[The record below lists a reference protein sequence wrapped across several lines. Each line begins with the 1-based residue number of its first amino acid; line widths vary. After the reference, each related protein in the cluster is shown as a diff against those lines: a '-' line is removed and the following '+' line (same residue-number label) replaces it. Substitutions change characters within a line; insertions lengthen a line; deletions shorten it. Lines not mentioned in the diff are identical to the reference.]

1 MLNEKGNFMNDNVT
15 NELNG
20 KQFKLSE
27 VIILIVVTLIIGM
40 ILGLSIFKVLS
51 TGDGV
56 IYNSSDDEYLSKF
69 IENYNYIV
77 DNYYGDLDKN
87 KLIDS
92 AISGMLD
99 SIDDPYTT
107 YIDESSSN
115 SFNTTLEGS
124 FQGIGVEVVNDSD
137 NNIVVYRVLD
147 DSPASRAGIRSM
159 DILKSINGESL
170 VGVSTSDFVSKVRNS
185 DLSSFDLILLRDNEE
200 VSVKVDRELVTI
212 KSVESEIIERESK
225 KIGYIY
231 MSIFANNSYSQF
243 KNELNSLEKSGIDSL
258 IIDVR
263 SNTGGHLTAVE
274 NILSLFLDSSHVI
287 YQTEDKNGVVKAYS
301 HGSVTK
307 GYPIVV
313 LTNEASASASEIL
326 AAAMSE
332 EYGAKI
338 VGKHTYGKGTV
349 QELKTL
355 PDGEQYKFTT
365 KKWLTPNGTWINGV
379 GVSTDIDV
387 EFNKDYYDNP
397 THDNDKQLQAA
408 IEALL

>member
-397 THDNDKQLQAA
+397 THDNDRQLQAA

>member
-1 MLNEKGNFMNDNVT
+1 MSDNSS
-15 NELNG
+15 NELNV

-27 VIILIVVTLIIGM
+27 VIILIVVTLIIGV
-40 ILGLSIFKVLS
+40 ILGLSIFKVLYS
-51 TGDGV
+51 KDNGSV
-56 IYNSSDDEYLSKF
+56 LVSKDEYLSKF

-99 SIDDPYTT
+99 SIGDPYTT
-107 YIDESSSN
+107 YIDEDASN
-115 SFNTTLEGS
+115 NFNTTLEGS

-137 NNIVVYRVLD
+137 NNIIVYRVLE
-147 DSPASRAGIRSM
+147 DSPASRAGIQSM
-159 DILKSINGESL
+159 DILKSLDGESL
-170 VGVSTSDFVSKVRNS
+170 SNLATSEFVSKIRNS
-185 DLSSFDLILLRDNEE
+185 NASSFDLVLLRNNEE
-200 VSVKVDRELVTI
+200 VSVKVNRELVNI
-212 KSVESEIIERESK
+212 KSVQSEVFERDNK

-231 MSIFANNSYSQF
+231 MSIFANNTYSQF
-243 KNELNSLEKSGIDSL
+243 KSELQSLEEKGIDSL

-287 YQTEDKNGVVKAYS
+287 YQTEDKNGVVKTYS
-301 HGSVTK
+301 RGNVTK
-307 GYPIVV
+307 SYPIVI

-332 EYGAKI
+332 EYGAKL

-365 KKWLTPNGTWINGV
+365 KKWLTPNGTWINDV
-379 GVSTDIDV
+379 GVPVDIEVD
-387 EFNKDYYDNP
+387 FNKDYYDNP
-397 THDNDKQLQAA
+397 IHDNDKQLQAA

>member
-1 MLNEKGNFMNDNVT
+1 MSDNSS
-15 NELNG
+15 NELNV

-27 VIILIVVTLIIGM
+27 VIILIVVTLIIGL
-40 ILGLSIFKVLS
+40 ILGLSIFKVLYS
-51 TGDGV
+51 KDNGSV
-56 IYNSSDDEYLSKF
+56 LVSKDEYLSKF

-99 SIDDPYTT
+99 SIGDPYTT
-107 YIDESSSN
+107 YIDEDASN
-115 SFNTTLEGS
+115 NFNTTLEGS

-137 NNIVVYRVLD
+137 NNIIVYRVLE
-147 DSPASRAGIRSM
+147 DSPASRAGIQSM
-159 DILKSINGESL
+159 DILKSLDGESL
-170 VGVSTSDFVSKVRNS
+170 SNLATSEFVSKIRNS
-185 DLSSFDLILLRDNEE
+185 NASSFDLVLLRNNEE
-200 VSVKVDRELVTI
+200 VSVKVNRELVTI
-212 KSVESEIIERESK
+212 KSVQSEVFERDNK

-231 MSIFANNSYSQF
+231 MSIFANNTYSQF
-243 KNELNSLEKSGIDSL
+243 KSELQSLEEKGIDSL

-274 NILSLFLDSSHVI
+274 NILGLFLDSSHVI
-287 YQTEDKNGVVKAYS
+287 YQTEDKNGVVKTYS
-301 HGSVTK
+301 RGNVTK
-307 GYPIVV
+307 SYPIVI

-332 EYGAKI
+332 EYGAKL

-365 KKWLTPNGTWINGV
+365 KKWLTPNGTWINDV
-379 GVSTDIDV
+379 GVPVDIEVD
-387 EFNKDYYDNP
+387 FNKDYYDNP
-397 THDNDKQLQAA
+397 IHDNDKQLQAA

>member
-1 MLNEKGNFMNDNVT
+1 MTDNVS
-15 NELNG
+15 NELND

-40 ILGLSIFKVLS
+40 ILGLSIFKVLCPEKNAKV
-51 TGDGV
+51 G
-56 IYNSSDDEYLSKF
+56 SSDDEYLSKF

-147 DSPASRAGIRSM
+147 DSPASRAGIQSM
-159 DILKSINGESL
+159 DIIKSLNGESL
-170 VGVSTSDFVSKVRNS
+170 SGISTSDFVSKVRNS
-185 DLSSFDLILLRDNEE
+185 NLSSFDLVLLRDNED
-200 VSVKVDRELVTI
+200 VNVKVDRDLVTI
-212 KSVESEIIERESK
+212 KSVTSEIIEREGK

-243 KNELNSLEKSGIDSL
+243 KGELSSLEKSGIDSL

-287 YQTEDKNGVVKAYS
+287 YQTEDKNGIIKSYS

-307 GYPIVV
+307 EYPIVI

-326 AAAMSE
+326 AAAMQE

-338 VGKHTYGKGTV
+338 VGKHTFGKGTV

-379 GVSTDIDV
+379 GVATDIDV
-387 EFNKDYYDNP
+387 DFNKDYYDNP

>member
-1 MLNEKGNFMNDNVT
+1 MSDNSS
-15 NELNG
+15 NELNV

-27 VIILIVVTLIIGM
+27 VIILIVVTLIIGV
-40 ILGLSIFKVLS
+40 ILGLSIFKVLYS
-51 TGDGV
+51 KDNGSV
-56 IYNSSDDEYLSKF
+56 LVSKDEYLSKF

-99 SIDDPYTT
+99 SIGDPYTT
-107 YIDESSSN
+107 YIDEDASN
-115 SFNTTLEGS
+115 NFNTTLEGS

-137 NNIVVYRVLD
+137 NNIIVYRVLD
-147 DSPASRAGIRSM
+147 DSPASRAGIQSM
-159 DILKSINGESL
+159 DILKSLDGESL
-170 VGVSTSDFVSKVRNS
+170 SNLATSEFVSKIRNS
-185 DLSSFDLILLRDNEE
+185 NASSFDLVLLRNNEE
-200 VSVKVDRELVTI
+200 VSVKVNRELVTI
-212 KSVESEIIERESK
+212 KSVQSEVFERDNK

-231 MSIFANNSYSQF
+231 MSIFANNTYSQF
-243 KNELNSLEKSGIDSL
+243 KSELQSLEEKGIDSL

-287 YQTEDKNGVVKAYS
+287 YQTEDKNGVVKTYS
-301 HGSVTK
+301 RGNVTK
-307 GYPIVV
+307 SYPIVI

-332 EYGAKI
+332 EYGAKL

-365 KKWLTPNGTWINGV
+365 KKWLTPNGTWINDV
-379 GVSTDIDV
+379 GVPVDIEVD
-387 EFNKDYYDNP
+387 FNKDYYDNP
-397 THDNDKQLQAA
+397 IHDNDKQLQAA

>member
-1 MLNEKGNFMNDNVT
+1 MSDNSS
-15 NELNG
+15 NELNV

-27 VIILIVVTLIIGM
+27 VIILIVVTLIIGL
-40 ILGLSIFKVLS
+40 ILGLSIFKVLYS
-51 TGDGV
+51 KDNGSV
-56 IYNSSDDEYLSKF
+56 LVSKDEYLSKF

-99 SIDDPYTT
+99 SIGDPYTT
-107 YIDESSSN
+107 YIDEDASN
-115 SFNTTLEGS
+115 NFNTTLEGS

-137 NNIVVYRVLD
+137 NNIIVYRVLD
-147 DSPASRAGIRSM
+147 DSPASRAGIQSM
-159 DILKSINGESL
+159 DILKSLDGESL
-170 VGVSTSDFVSKVRNS
+170 SNLATSEFVSKIRNS
-185 DLSSFDLILLRDNEE
+185 NASSFDLVLLRNNEE
-200 VSVKVDRELVTI
+200 VSVKVNRELVTI
-212 KSVESEIIERESK
+212 KSVQSEVFERDNK

-231 MSIFANNSYSQF
+231 MSIFANNTYSQF
-243 KNELNSLEKSGIDSL
+243 KSELQSLEEKGIDSL

-287 YQTEDKNGVVKAYS
+287 YQTEDKNGVVKTYS
-301 HGSVTK
+301 RGNVTK
-307 GYPIVV
+307 SYPIVI

-332 EYGAKI
+332 EYGAKL

-365 KKWLTPNGTWINGV
+365 KKWLTPNGTWINDV
-379 GVSTDIDV
+379 GVSVDIEVD
-387 EFNKDYYDNP
+387 FNKDYYDNP
-397 THDNDKQLQAA
+397 IHDNDKQLQAA

>member
-1 MLNEKGNFMNDNVT
+1 MTDNVT

>member
-1 MLNEKGNFMNDNVT
+1 MNDNVT

-379 GVSTDIDV
+379 GVSTDIYV

-397 THDNDKQLQAA
+397 THDNDRQLQAA

>member
-1 MLNEKGNFMNDNVT
+1 MTDNVS
-15 NELNG
+15 NELND

-40 ILGLSIFKVLS
+40 ILGLSIFKVLCPEKNAKV
-51 TGDGV
+51 G
-56 IYNSSDDEYLSKF
+56 SSDDEYLSKF

-137 NNIVVYRVLD
+137 NNIVVYKVLD
-147 DSPASRAGIRSM
+147 DSPASRAGIQSM
-159 DILKSINGESL
+159 DIIKSLNGESL
-170 VGVSTSDFVSKVRNS
+170 SGISTSDFVSKVRNS
-185 DLSSFDLILLRDNEE
+185 NLSSFDLVLLRDNED
-200 VSVKVDRELVTI
+200 VNVKVDRDLVTI
-212 KSVESEIIERESK
+212 KSVTSEIIEREGK

-243 KNELNSLEKSGIDSL
+243 KGELSSLEKSGIDSL

-287 YQTEDKNGVVKAYS
+287 YQTEDKNGIIKSYS

-307 GYPIVV
+307 EYPIVI

-326 AAAMSE
+326 AAAMQE

-338 VGKHTYGKGTV
+338 VGKHTFGKGTV

-379 GVSTDIDV
+379 GVATDIDV
-387 EFNKDYYDNP
+387 DFNKDYYDNP

>member
-1 MLNEKGNFMNDNVT
+1 MDEINSTGMNK
-15 NELNG
+15 

-27 VIILIVVTLIIGM
+27 VIVLIVIALIIGL
-40 ILGLSIFKVLS
+40 ILGISIFKVLY
-51 TGDGV
+51 DKDNV
-56 IYNSSDDEYLSKF
+56 NNYSDDMYLKKF
-69 IENYNYIV
+69 IDNYNYV
-77 DNYYGDLDKN
+77 VENYYGDLDRD

-92 AISGMLD
+92 AISGMIE

-107 YIDESSSN
+107 YIDSDDSN
-115 SFNTTLEGS
+115 TFNTTLEGS
-124 FQGIGVEVVNDSD
+124 FQGIGVEIINDSD

-147 DSPASRAGIRSM
+147 DSPAYRSGIMSD

-170 VGVSTSDFVSKVRNS
+170 ENVSTSDFVSMIRNS
-185 DLSSFDLILLRDNEE
+185 KDSSFDLVVLRDNEE
-200 VSVKVDRELVTI
+200 ISLKVNRELVTI
-212 KSVESEIIERESK
+212 KSVESEIIESNDK
-225 KIGYIY
+225 KVGYIY
-231 MSIFANNSYSQF
+231 MSIFANNTYSQF
-243 KNELNSLEKSGIDSL
+243 KNELDSLEKSGIDGL

-274 NILSLFLDSSHVI
+274 NILSLFLDSSHII

-301 HGSVTK
+301 RGSVTK
-307 GYPIVV
+307 SYPIVV

-326 AAAMSE
+326 AGALSE

-379 GVSTDIDV
+379 GIPADVEV

-397 THDNDKQLQAA
+397 VHDNDVQLQTA
-408 IEALL
+408 IKTLFN

>member
-1 MLNEKGNFMNDNVT
+1 MLNEKGNFMTDNVT

-397 THDNDKQLQAA
+397 THDNDRQLQAA

>member
-1 MLNEKGNFMNDNVT
+1 MSDNSS
-15 NELNG
+15 NELNV

-27 VIILIVVTLIIGM
+27 VIILIVVTLFIGL
-40 ILGLSIFKVLS
+40 ILGLSIFKVLYS
-51 TGDGV
+51 KDNGSV
-56 IYNSSDDEYLSKF
+56 LVSKDEYLSKF

-99 SIDDPYTT
+99 SIGDPYTT
-107 YIDESSSN
+107 YIDEDASN
-115 SFNTTLEGS
+115 NFNTTLEGS

-137 NNIVVYRVLD
+137 NNIIVYRVLD
-147 DSPASRAGIRSM
+147 DSPASRAGIQSM
-159 DILKSINGESL
+159 DILKSLDGESL
-170 VGVSTSDFVSKVRNS
+170 SNLATSEFVSKIRNS
-185 DLSSFDLILLRDNEE
+185 NASSFDLVLLRNNEE
-200 VSVKVDRELVTI
+200 VSVKVNRELVTI
-212 KSVESEIIERESK
+212 KSVQSEVFERDNK

-231 MSIFANNSYSQF
+231 MSIFANNTYSQF
-243 KNELNSLEKSGIDSL
+243 KSELQSLEEKGIDSL

-287 YQTEDKNGVVKAYS
+287 YQTEDKNGVVKTYS
-301 HGSVTK
+301 RGNVTK
-307 GYPIVV
+307 SYPIVI

-332 EYGAKI
+332 EYGAKL

-365 KKWLTPNGTWINGV
+365 KKWLTPNGTWINDV
-379 GVSTDIDV
+379 GVPVDIEVD
-387 EFNKDYYDNP
+387 FNKDYYDNP
-397 THDNDKQLQAA
+397 IHDNDKQLQAA